1 MTYDYNE
8 HIFRLQEQRDS
19 VARELEAMREDQN
32 YRFRE
37 MERRTNAEASEL
49 KAKNDKTPRI
59 CDPDISQ
66 AYEQIGIQA
75 GEKAKNKKDSLVA
88 DILFLL
94 FIITIIVASITISAF
109 AR

>member
-37 MERRTNAEASEL
+37 MERRTNAEAAEQ
-49 KAKNDKTPRI
+49 RI
-59 CDPDISQ
+59 INKQ
-66 AYEQIGIQA
+66 ANTSTKKIRAYRQIGIESNQPKTKSEIA
-75 GEKAKNKKDSLVA
+75 LETISLFVF
-88 DILFLL
+88 LFLVL
-94 FIITIIVASITISAF
+94 LALSVLL
-109 AR
+109 